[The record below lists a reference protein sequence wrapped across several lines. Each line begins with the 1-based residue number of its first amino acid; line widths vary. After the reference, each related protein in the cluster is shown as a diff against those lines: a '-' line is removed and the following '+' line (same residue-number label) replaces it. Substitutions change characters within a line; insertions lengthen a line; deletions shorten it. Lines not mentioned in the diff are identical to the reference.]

1 MHILI
6 VDDEPLARAR
16 LRTLLDDCTQ
26 GGGERHSVL
35 EASHAADALAQL
47 QASGA
52 RPVDVALLDIHMP
65 GQDGLALAHHL
76 RQLPQ
81 PPAIVFV
88 TAHADHALSAFE
100 LDAVDYL
107 TKPVR
112 LQRLQQALAKARR
125 APPPTPARAAAPP
138 EGEALV
144 IQTQGRTERVPLAE
158 VLYLKAEQKYITVRT
173 LQRSYVIDGALADLE
188 ARHAG
193 RFLRV
198 HRNALAA
205 RDAMR
210 ALERHVDADEGE
222 GWAVRLHGLAELLP
236 VSRRQL
242 AAVREEL
249 AR

>member
-16 LRTLLDDCTQ
+16 LRTLLADCAHS
-26 GGGERHSVL
+26 GGEHHSVL
-35 EASHAADALAQL
+35 EAAHAADALAQL
-47 QASGA
+47 QAAGA
-52 RPVDVALLDIHMP
+52 RAVEVVLLDIHMP
-65 GQDGLALAHHL
+65 GQDGLALAHHIQ
-76 RQLPQ
+76 QLPQ

-88 TAHADHALSAFE
+88 TAHTDHALSAFE

-125 APPPTPARAAAPP
+125 APPAPARASAPTDD
-138 EGEALV
+138 EALI
-144 IQTQGRTERVPLAE
+144 IQTQGRTERVPLAD

-173 LQRSYVIDGALADLE
+173 LLRSYVIDGALADLE

-205 RDAMR
+205 RHAMR
-210 ALERHVDADEGE
+210 ALERYESADEGE

-236 VSRRQL
+236 VSRRQV
-242 AAVREEL
+242 AAVREEI